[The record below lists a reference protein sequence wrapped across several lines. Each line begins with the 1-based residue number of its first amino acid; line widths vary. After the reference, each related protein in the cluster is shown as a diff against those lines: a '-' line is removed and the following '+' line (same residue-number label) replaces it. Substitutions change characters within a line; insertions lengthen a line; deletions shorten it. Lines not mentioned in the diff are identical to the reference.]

1 MSHRIVAAGDSAIV
15 VEFEARIDPA
25 VNAQAISLAEAV
37 QAAGV
42 AGVRDVVPTYRSV
55 AIHFDPLRTDI
66 DALTGEVDR
75 ALASGSSSSAAARSP
90 IRIPVCYGGEFGPDL
105 PAVAAYA
112 GCSEQTV
119 VLAHTATTYRVFML
133 GFVPG
138 FAYLGIVDQRIAMPR
153 HAVPRVRVPARSVA
167 IAGVQ
172 TGIYPSETPG
182 GWQLIGRTPLPP
194 FDPDRPEPFL
204 MKAGDAVQFYAI
216 DRAAYDRW
224 PKSTTTEDTGTN
236 GGHRTK

>member
-1 MSHRIVAAGDSAIV
+1 VNHGSYRIVPAGDSALV

-25 VNAQAISLAEAV
+25 VNAQAIALADAV
-37 QAAGV
+37 QAAKV
-42 AGVRDVVPTYRSV
+42 PGVRDVVPTYRSV
-55 AIHFDPLRTDI
+55 AVYFDPLRTDI
-66 DALTGEVDR
+66 DALTDR
-75 ALASGSSSSAAARSP
+75 VHQAASPASRPSVAGRAP

-105 PAVAAYA
+105 PAVAAFA
-112 GCSEQTV
+112 RCSEDTV
-119 VLAHTATTYRVFML
+119 VRTHTAATYRVFML

-172 TGIYPSETPG
+172 TGIYPGETPG
-182 GWQLIGRTPLPP
+182 GWQLIGRTSLEP
-194 FDPDRPEPFL
+194 FAPTRPEPFL

-216 DRAAYDRW
+216 DRAEYDRL
-224 PKSTTTEDTGTN
+224 SA
-236 GGHRTK
+236 